1 MTQRAPDAS
10 MSLLNELMRHPLDP
24 GYEAAARRRRERG
37 ELAGTADR
45 RWLGVLAIVVIGA
58 LIGTAAVQLRGQ
70 ATSGVAQRTQLV
82 KEIDRLTAAADRLQ
96 RDNERT
102 RTQIE
107 QAQGDALRLQSQG
120 GLADQVQRLGLVTGA
135 AAVKGPGIQVT
146 VDDAQQVKAGSADGD
161 PRTGPA
167 TDDGRV
173 LDRDL
178 QMVVNGLWASGA
190 EAIAINGQRLTALS
204 AIRSAG
210 EAILVDYRPLSPP
223 YVLSVVGDSSSLQT
237 RFASGPGGAYL
248 ASLRDNF
255 GVRSSIHA
263 ARSLT
268 VPAST
273 TLRLRVAEAPPRTT
287 TPAPSQSGSSPDTT
301 QETRP

>member
-37 ELAGTADR
+37 EPPVTADR

-273 TLRLRVAEAPPRTT
+273 GLRLRVAEAPPRTT
-287 TPAPSQSGSSPDTT
+287 TPTPSQSGSSPDTT
-301 QETRP
+301 QETHP

>member
-37 ELAGTADR
+37 EPAGTADR
-45 RWLGVLAIVVIGA
+45 RWLGILAIVVIGA

-301 QETRP
+301 QETHP